1 MKNINLKTKFATI
14 CKNGGLFLLLLLVTF
29 YMIFRETEPGQI
41 MAAVSQADIRY
52 LLAAACAMGI
62 FLLGEGINIG
72 RCLHLLDEGQRVFSG
87 IKYAVAGFF
96 GSSVT
101 PSASGGQPLQLY
113 FMHRDGVN
121 LSHGTLALLLELLS
135 YQIVTVTLAVTG
147 FFAVQGEIAETI
159 GNMRILLLL
168 GVGINAVAMV
178 FLICAIFCEHLADK
192 IVSFLVKLIKK
203 YNKEKGM
210 RLETSLRT
218 ALLEYQRS
226 AVYLKENKTIFLKTI
241 ATTAVQMIAMYSIP
255 YWIYLSLGLSGYSAF
270 HVILLQAVLFG
281 SVSALPLPGA
291 MGVSE
296 GAFSV
301 LFQTLFTGGLLPGAM
316 VLSRIMSFYLPL
328 AVSVICVLLFSK
340 KRAICPKIVPNREN
354 GADGSGLQL

>member
-1 MKNINLKTKFATI
+1 MKQLIKNI
-14 CKNGGLFLLLLLVTF
+14 CKNGGLFLLLLMLTF
-29 YMIFRETEPGQI
+29 YMIFRETGPEKM
-41 MAAVSQADIRY
+41 MAAVSAAEPGY
-52 LLAAACAMGI
+52 LLAAAFAMGI

-72 RCLHLLDEGQRVFSG
+72 RCLHFLDETSCVFSG

-135 YQIVTVTLAVTG
+135 YQIVTVSLAVTG
-147 FFAVQGEIAETI
+147 FFAVQGEITETM

-178 FLICAIFCEHLADK
+178 LLICGIFCEHLADK
-192 IVSFLVKLIKK
+192 IVSLLVKFIKK
-203 YNKEKGM
+203 YNKEKGLRM
-210 RLETSLRT
+210 ETSLRT

-291 MGVSE
+291 MGISE

-316 VLSRIMSFYLPL
+316 VLSRTISFYLPL
-328 AVSVICVLLFSK
+328 LVSGICTVIFLLRQKGRKGK
-340 KRAICPKIVPNREN
+340 KGRIAARCTI
-354 GADGSGLQL
+354 

>member
-1 MKNINLKTKFATI
+1 MRQSMKNINLKTKFATI
-14 CKNGGLFLLLLLVTF
+14 CKNGGLFLLLLLLTF
-29 YMIFRETEPGQI
+29 YMIFRDTEPGQI
-41 MAAVSQADIRY
+41 MVAVSQADIRY

-72 RCLHLLDEGQRVFSG
+72 RCLQLFDRDRSVFCG
-87 IKYAVAGFF
+87 VKYAVVGFF

-113 FMHRDGVN
+113 FMYKDGVN
-121 LSHGTLALLLELLS
+121 LSHGTLALLFELLS
-135 YQIVTVTLAVTG
+135 YQIVTVTMAVAG
-147 FFAVQGEIAETI
+147 FFAVQGEITETM
-159 GNMRILLLL
+159 GNMRIFLLL
-168 GVGINAVAMV
+168 GVGINAVAMI
-178 FLICAIFCEHLADK
+178 FLICGIFCEHLADI
-192 IVSFLVKLIKK
+192 IVSLLVRFIKK
-203 YNKEKGM
+203 YNNEKGLQ
-210 RLETSLRT
+210 RETSLRT

-226 AVYLKENKTIFLKTI
+226 AVYLKKNKTIFLKTI

-301 LFQTLFTGGLLPGAM
+301 LFRTLFTGGLLPGAM
-316 VLSRIMSFYLPL
+316 ILSRTMSFYLPL
-328 AVSVICVLLFSK
+328 AVSGICTVIFLLRRQK
-340 KRAICPKIVPNREN
+340 GRIAARCTI
-354 GADGSGLQL
+354 